1 MKVKTVMEQ
10 RRRNQSTKE
19 RVKLKEKEDEEER
32 DYKVGEGRV
41 GGIGSVSRGQT
52 TTSSRL

>member
-1 MKVKTVMEQ
+1 MER
-10 RRRNQSTKE
+10 RRRNQSTKK

-41 GGIGSVSRGQT
+41 GGIGKCEYHD
-52 TTSSRL
+52 